1 MTSRLVLQPAGRS
14 PVGGSCGGDLPPAGW
29 QEAAL
34 AGNSRQGT
42 RTPGR
47 GYGSERPIAAIGL
60 WCMMSLAAT
69 PAARA
74 EPPNLEAAPR
84 GAAGAPLVVHADA
97 WEPPMASTE
106 ADILA
111 RRILQQPGSGFRLDP
126 RKTRA
131 LAHEIER
138 ALSRIRD
145 SHPVVKGVTV
155 RERFDPW
162 SLILGLEPDL
172 YGKVSRAASL
182 LSVEGGPVPLH
193 TGHEPFDTLNAG
205 SGLAAMELLSFMSSA
220 VFYFNKPVHPF
231 ISPLQYSSVEG
242 VVYAEP
248 DFQLGDGPDVE
259 VSRSQGIWYAVFR
272 RAWGD
277 CPSGCIESEL
287 FFFIVEEDEVE
298 RIESVQAMDMPMF
311 AELVGRL
318 EGAP

>member
-1 MTSRLVLQPAGRS
+1 MGVDERHPRLA
-14 PVGGSCGGDLPPAGW
+14 A
-29 QEAAL
+29 AAL
-34 AGNSRQGT
+34 AVGVAAAGGPALAALPHSPLSCEPAAEVSSGAFGT
-42 RTPGR
+42 R
-47 GYGSERPIAAIGL
+47 L
-60 WCMMSLAAT
+60 LAAASEDGT
-69 PAARA
+69 RNALVSPS
-74 EPPNLEAAPR
+74 LEAVPR

-111 RRILQQPGSGFRLDP
+111 RRILLQPGSSFRLDP
-126 RKTRA
+126 QKAHA
-131 LAHEIER
+131 LADEIER
-138 ALSRIRD
+138 VLSRIRD
-145 SHPVVKGVTV
+145 AHPVVKGVTV

-193 TGHEPFDTLNAG
+193 TGHEPFDTLNTE
-205 SGLAAMELLSFMSSA
+205 SGLAAMELLSFLSSA
-220 VFYFNKPVHPF
+220 VLYFNKPVNPF

-242 VVYAEP
+242 VEYAEP

-287 FFFIVEEDEVE
+287 FFFIVEGDEVE